1 MDTERLIFN
10 KIETEYD
17 VSDLKEVDLEQAVEV
32 GFLAVDGSPAF
43 EPAINATKRE
53 SEDYKFGGPV
63 SDLFENGDV
72 FILTYTFEKPIL
84 IQGYMLQTAS
94 DEPEWD
100 PKCWTVM
107 NNNGEVL
114 HQVID
119 ENQKER
125 LEEKNYRLENDGIWT
140 DFIQINVSQT

>member
-1 MDTERLIFN
+1 METERLTFN

-17 VSDLKEVDLEQAVEV
+17 VTDLKEVDLEQAAEV

-43 EPAINATKRE
+43 EEAINATKRE
-53 SEDYKFGGPV
+53 AEGSKFGGPV

-72 FILTYTFEKPIL
+72 FTLTYSFEKPIL
-84 IQGYMLQTAS
+84 FQGYMLQTAS

-100 PKCWTVM
+100 PKSWTVI

-114 HQVID
+114 H
-119 ENQKER
+119 
-125 LEEKNYRLENDGIWT
+125 
-140 DFIQINVSQT
+140 

>member
-1 MDTERLIFN
+1 VIGENTEDREPWEFIPDMDTERLIFN

-84 IQGYMLQTAS
+84 I
-94 DEPEWD
+94 
-100 PKCWTVM
+100 
-107 NNNGEVL
+107 
-114 HQVID
+114 
-119 ENQKER
+119 
-125 LEEKNYRLENDGIWT
+125 
-140 DFIQINVSQT
+140 